1 MKCVWC
7 FVQLCAGNL
16 WASDGVSF
24 ALDVWW
30 FKCKMIS
37 NHFSRLYWR
46 RLKIVL
52 SRSLQDGTQKDCSEL
67 VLLMS
72 SFLWWQ
78 QSLWR
83 SLRACPMHIIETNWL
98 ETIAMDC
105 FRSIWSIR
113 LELNVENCWVWII
126 MTIYLIRGKTL
137 RLQNLFL
144 TSKVCAHGVL
154 IEMDRITT
162 IFLCY
167 SWWGLSQELQ
177 RYILGAYFCTCCI
190 KCNRWSEL
198 WRVCGVLLWWM
209 KYHQSSFQVDFA
221 KKVWWQEICS
231 SDGSSNPGMNCLD
244 QVIREESPMTSH
256 SHCFL
261 ITQMNFKSQAK
272 KLQPSIVLWRKT
284 DIFLLKQRE
293 DLTRLM
299 RFRDVLIQK

>member
-1 MKCVWC
+1 MIDKI
-7 FVQLCAGNL
+7 
-16 WASDGVSF
+16 GVE
-24 ALDVWW
+24 
-30 FKCKMIS
+30 
-37 NHFSRLYWR
+37 R
-46 RLKIVL
+46 R
-52 SRSLQDGTQKDCSEL
+52 EL
-67 VLLMS
+67 LGLNNNDDL
-72 SFLWWQ
+72 FNPRKNFEAAKFIFDQ
-78 QSLWR
+78 QG
-83 SLRACPMHIIETNWL
+83 
-98 ETIAMDC
+98 
-105 FRSIWSIR
+105 F
-113 LELNVENCWVWII
+113 
-126 MTIYLIRGKTL
+126 
-137 RLQNLFL
+137 
-144 TSKVCAHGVL
+144 AHGVL